1 MTWAVFVVGI
11 VVGLG
16 VAAVL
21 HGLFDG
27 SALQKTLNQ
36 VECNLRIYVS
46 EVSAYSFTGNRDRR

>member
-21 HGLFDG
+21 HGLFD
-27 SALQKTLNQ
+27 SICDFYKSKEKT
-36 VECNLRIYVS
+36 
-46 EVSAYSFTGNRDRR
+46 RR